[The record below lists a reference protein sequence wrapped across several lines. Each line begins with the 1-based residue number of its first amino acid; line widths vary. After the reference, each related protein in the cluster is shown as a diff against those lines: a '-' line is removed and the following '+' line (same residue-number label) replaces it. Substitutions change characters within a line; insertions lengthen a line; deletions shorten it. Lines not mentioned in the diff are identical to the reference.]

1 MDKNKI
7 FYTHLFNKNNNKG
20 GFTLA
25 FTRYRDDEVCVG
37 IAKCRENES
46 FVKFIGRQHSLTR
59 LKELVAKLDE
69 NYIPMVDDSPADVPW
84 TCRARFDPKHNLD
97 EVNVHDVE
105 RFIMQNIFDF
115 N

>member
-7 FYTHLFNKNNNKG
+7 FYTHLFSKNNNKG
-20 GFTLA
+20 GFTIA

-46 FVKFIGRQHSLTR
+46 FVKFIGRQHSTARLT
-59 LKELVAKLDE
+59 ELIAKLDE
-69 NYIPMVDDSPADVPW
+69 SYIPMVEGSPADMPW
-84 TCRARFDPKHNLD
+84 TWRAQFDPQHNLD

-105 RFIMQNIFDF
+105 RFILQNIFDF
-115 N
+115 I